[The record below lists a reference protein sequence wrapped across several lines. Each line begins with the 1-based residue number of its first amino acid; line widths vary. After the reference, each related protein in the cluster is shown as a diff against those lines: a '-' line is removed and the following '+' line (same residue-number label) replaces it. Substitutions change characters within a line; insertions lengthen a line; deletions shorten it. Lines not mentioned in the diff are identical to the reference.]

1 MTFLDLDHPFHALV
15 DVRTRAHPTPLLYT
29 MHTDP
34 NGSLRRYAEAE
45 GIYGRDAP
53 ARGQQLAYDRGLELW
68 TWDRED
74 LVSTARGAVAVH
86 APSDS

>member
-1 MTFLDLDHPFHALV
+1 MTLLDIANPFFALV
-15 DVRTRAHPTPLLYT
+15 DPAAKGGPRPLLYT

-45 GIYGRDAP
+45 GICGASAPDRGRE
-53 ARGQQLAYDRGLELW
+53 LAYARGLEIW
-68 TWDRED
+68 TWTRED
-74 LVSTARGAVAVH
+74 LVSAARGAVAVH